1 MTKEV
6 NMTAAIRILTVAVMI
21 ASCALALLVA
31 QARQAEIRRPD
42 PPSTHSVGSTH
53 RTPLRETVTVG
64 ADEPI
69 PNLPGKRLVTHIVD
83 YPPGAKSAAHRHA
96 SSAFIY
102 AHVLSGEIRSQVND
116 EPVRVYKA
124 GETWF
129 EKPGSYHRVS
139 ENASDTRP
147 ARLLAVLIV
156 DAAEKQLV
164 IPDPQ

>member
-1 MTKEV
+1 MK
-6 NMTAAIRILTVAVMI
+6 AIRIIAIAALMVGRGSAV
-21 ASCALALLVA
+21 LVA
-31 QARQAEIRRPD
+31 RTQHQVLKRTDRATAH
-42 PPSTHSVGSTH
+42 TAGSTPGA
-53 RTPLRETVTVG
+53 PLRQTVTVA

-96 SSAFIY
+96 RSAFIY
-102 AHVLSGEIRSQVND
+102 AYVLSGEIRSQVDD
-116 EPVRVYKA
+116 EPVRVYRP

-129 EKPGSYHRVS
+129 EKPGAYHRVS
-139 ENASDTRP
+139 ENASGTKP